1 MPSQVSLGRAKP
13 TRVCLSFIS
22 HSRRPGPLALAR
34 DDTNQIGT
42 SDLGVR
48 RNLDQAWRHALLTL
62 MPTAASGLFSHR
74 PVLAP
79 LPPLPITPL
88 TDLSLFYFRAAL
100 DAKKQKTNHASAAPD
115 TPPAVEEAVAN

>member
-1 MPSQVSLGRAKP
+1 MSLGRAKP

-62 MPTAASGLFSHR
+62 MPTAASGLFSPSACSR
-74 PVLAP
+74 AFAP
-79 LPPLPITPL
+79 LLITSL
-88 TDLSLFYFRAAL
+88 TDLSLPYFRAAL